1 YNQDYYLWATRVTR
15 KLLDVLNQL
24 VLFYNASGFVN
35 EDDYHDTSQI
45 INWWIPH
52 TLKVS
57 SAYFDNLQSNYD
69 TANKLLDELENYAEI
84 NRERREKMA
93 APNTRVVLDLLRDT
107 KTTIDLTPYFQG
119 RVGDSDSFLPMAI
132 IAAGRAYDLTGKS
145 VIFQ

>member
-1 YNQDYYLWATRVTR
+1 MELVEFITSHTQEIYDRIKKLYQLEKDINLDDELIIPELSVERCPPVYKNNPNIYSYNRDYYLWATRVTR

-84 NRERREKMA
+84 NR
-93 APNTRVVLDLLRDT
+93 
-107 KTTIDLTPYFQG
+107 
-119 RVGDSDSFLPMAI
+119 
-132 IAAGRAYDLTGKS
+132 
-145 VIFQ
+145 

>member
-1 YNQDYYLWATRVTR
+1 MELVEFITSHTQEIYDRIKKLYQLEKDINLDDELIIPELSVERCPPVDKNNPNIYSYNRDYYLWATRVTR

-52 TLKVS
+52 TLKAS

-84 NRERREKMA
+84 NR
-93 APNTRVVLDLLRDT
+93 
-107 KTTIDLTPYFQG
+107 
-119 RVGDSDSFLPMAI
+119 
-132 IAAGRAYDLTGKS
+132 
-145 VIFQ
+145 

>member
-1 YNQDYYLWATRVTR
+1 MELVEFITSHTQEIYDRIKKLYQLEKDINLDDELIIPELSVERCPPVDKNNPNIYSYNRDYYLWAIRVTR

-57 SAYFDNLQSNYD
+57 SAYFDNLQANYD

-84 NRERREKMA
+84 NR
-93 APNTRVVLDLLRDT
+93 
-107 KTTIDLTPYFQG
+107 
-119 RVGDSDSFLPMAI
+119 
-132 IAAGRAYDLTGKS
+132 
-145 VIFQ
+145 

>member
-1 YNQDYYLWATRVTR
+1 MELVEFITSHTQQIYDRIKKLYQLEKDINLDDELAIPELSVERCPPVDKNNSNVYSYNRDYYLWAIRVTE
-15 KLLDVLNQL
+15 KLLEVLNQL

-45 INWWIPH
+45 ISWWIPH

-84 NRERREKMA
+84 NR
-93 APNTRVVLDLLRDT
+93 
-107 KTTIDLTPYFQG
+107 
-119 RVGDSDSFLPMAI
+119 
-132 IAAGRAYDLTGKS
+132 
-145 VIFQ
+145 

>member
-1 YNQDYYLWATRVTR
+1 MELVEFITSHTQQIYDRIRKLYQLEKDINLDDELTIPELTVERCPPVDKNNPNIYSYNRDYYLWATRVTR

-45 INWWIPH
+45 INWWIPR

-84 NRERREKMA
+84 NR
-93 APNTRVVLDLLRDT
+93 
-107 KTTIDLTPYFQG
+107 
-119 RVGDSDSFLPMAI
+119 
-132 IAAGRAYDLTGKS
+132 
-145 VIFQ
+145 

>member
-1 YNQDYYLWATRVTR
+1 MELVEFITSHTQEIYDRIKKLYQLEKDINLDDELIIPELSVERCPPVDKNNLNIYSYNRDYYLWATRVTR

-84 NRERREKMA
+84 NR
-93 APNTRVVLDLLRDT
+93 
-107 KTTIDLTPYFQG
+107 
-119 RVGDSDSFLPMAI
+119 
-132 IAAGRAYDLTGKS
+132 
-145 VIFQ
+145 